1 LVDPPDQRIFLVNG
15 FTRTIRAGRFSFDV
29 RSPMRF
35 TDVLAIALG
44 QIRANKL
51 RSFFTLLGII
61 VSVAF
66 LVAVVAIIQGM
77 NAYVRENI
85 AGAVVG
91 ANSFQV
97 RRTPLQ
103 LAPVSDNE
111 MDRIRR
117 RPRISLRDAEAVT
130 AALPEARAISI
141 QSGWPTPQADIV
153 WRDKTLADVPIFG
166 VTPSYQE
173 VQDYRIAAGRPLTD
187 VDIAQ
192 RQPVIVVG
200 ADIATKLFDNV
211 EAVGRDVR
219 ILGERLTIVGVIRP
233 KGRVLGQS
241 FDAFALMPLPRFE
254 MLYGRRSTT
263 TISVKMNEAVD
274 VAPAMARAEE
284 AMRIAHGLRPG
295 EDNDFSVETADALVN
310 FWKTLTRVLFSVIP
324 AVVAIGI
331 VVGGIVIMNIMLM
344 AVNERTRE
352 IGIRK
357 AVGATR
363 ADISRQFFVE
373 TITLSSLGGAL
384 GVLGGWA
391 FAVLIA
397 FASPLPARVSSWSVL
412 AALALGGTVGVI
424 FGVYPA
430 RRAARL
436 DPITALRAE

>member
-1 LVDPPDQRIFLVNG
+1 
-15 FTRTIRAGRFSFDV
+15 
-29 RSPMRF
+29 MRF
-35 TDVLAIALG
+35 LDVLAVAIG

-66 LVAVVAIIQGM
+66 LVAVVAVIQGM

-91 ANSFQV
+91 ANAFQV

-103 LAPVSDNE
+103 LAPVSDAE

-117 RPRISLRDAEAVT
+117 RPRITARDAAAVAAAVPDAEAV
-130 AALPEARAISI
+130 SI
-141 QSGWPTPQADIV
+141 QSGWPTPQADVV
-153 WRDKTLADVPIFG
+153 WRDKTLGDVPIFG
-166 VTPSYQE
+166 ITPSYQV
-173 VQDYRIAAGRPLTD
+173 VQDYRIADGRALTE
-187 VDIAQ
+187 VDMLQ
-192 RQPVIVVG
+192 RQAVIVVG
-200 ADIATKLFDNV
+200 AEIADKLFENV
-211 EAVGRDVR
+211 QAVGRDVR
-219 ILGERLTIVGVIRP
+219 ILGDLFTIVGVIEP

-241 FDAFALMPLPRFE
+241 FDSFVLMPLPRFE
-254 MLYGRRSTT
+254 MLYGRRNTT
-263 TISVKMNEAVD
+263 TISVKMAEAAE

-284 AMRIAHGLRPG
+284 AMRIAHGLRPN

-373 TITLSSLGGAL
+373 TITLSSLGGAI
-384 GVLGGWA
+384 GVIGGWA
-391 FAVLIA
+391 FAFLIST
-397 FASPLPARVSSWSVL
+397 ASPLPARVSPWSVF
-412 AALALGGTVGVI
+412 LALTLGATVGVA